1 MKSCSFT
8 GHRVIN
14 PKHKAKLHDLLARG
28 IEYAYKEGCR
38 TFYCGGALG
47 FDTMAAQCV
56 LHFRIKYR
64 DIRLVI
70 LIPCTDQSDS
80 WSLAD
85 KQMYDY
91 ILSSADE
98 VAYTHDG
105 VYTPNCM
112 KIRNERLAELGDMLI
127 AFSGR
132 STSGAAQTV
141 RMAENMGKRVFN
153 LYPTVVAE

>member
-1 MKSCSFT
+1 
-8 GHRVIN
+8 
-14 PKHKAKLHDLLARG
+14 
-28 IEYAYKEGCR
+28 
-38 TFYCGGALG
+38 
-47 FDTMAAQCV
+47 
-56 LHFRIKYR
+56 
-64 DIRLVI
+64 
-70 LIPCTDQSDS
+70 
-80 WSLAD
+80 
-85 KQMYDY
+85 MYDY